1 MRYKSQKAIKAHK
14 FWRDLFLLALMVG
27 GVELFAVS
35 IIGIPIAL
43 ICLLLS
49 IPLVFIVP
57 IRFLVWAVTP
67 GVD

>member
-1 MRYKSQKAIKAHK
+1 MRYKSKKALKAHK

-27 GVELFAVS
+27 GVELFTVS
-35 IIGIPIAL
+35 IVGIPIAML
-43 ICLLLS
+43 CLLLS
-49 IPLVFIVP
+49 VPLIVIVP